1 MAKQSKEEKE
11 AQAHNNTEN
20 NNGDTSNGNG
30 AENVIVE
37 TATISGAELNNASPE
52 QLRQLVEQEQ
62 KKATEYL
69 DAFQRSRADFLNLK
83 RRTEQERTNIGTEA
97 RERVFK
103 KLLPIVDDFERA
115 INNTPENLKGEAWV
129 SGVTLIESKL
139 KKLLDQEGV
148 EEVPSHDTEFNPH
161 VHEAVA
167 RDEESEGNTDWVTEV
182 YQKGY
187 KMGDKIIR
195 PAVVKVGRK

>member
-20 NNGDTSNGNG
+20 NNGDTNNGNS
-30 AENVIVE
+30 AENVIIE

-52 QLRQLVEQEQ
+52 QLRQLV
-62 KKATEYL
+62 
-69 DAFQRSRADFLNLK
+69 
-83 RRTEQERTNIGTEA
+83 EQERTNIGTEA

-161 VHEAVA
+161 IHEAVA

-187 KMGDKIIR
+187 KMGDKVIR